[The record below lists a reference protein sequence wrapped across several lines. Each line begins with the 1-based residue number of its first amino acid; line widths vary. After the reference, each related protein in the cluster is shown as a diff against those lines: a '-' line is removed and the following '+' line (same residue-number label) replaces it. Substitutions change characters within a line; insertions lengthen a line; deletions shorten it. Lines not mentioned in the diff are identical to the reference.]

1 MRPRTAATT
10 RTEVQRVCHRIDDPI
25 ALHRAVVE
33 RLRGAVAFDRWCG
46 LVLDPAT
53 MLVTGGY
60 HDEGLPLERMPRLL
74 EVECGA
80 DVNQIPSLART
91 PTGVSTVHRATRG
104 QPWQSTR
111 YVDVLEPS
119 GLGRELRAVLRDRTS
134 AWGGLILLRET
145 SAPDFTDDELRLVA
159 DIACDVGRAIRR
171 SLLLGD
177 VDRRDAPDSP
187 GIAVVRHADEM
198 APEILSASARRW
210 FADIDDGYLSGSGL
224 PYVVAT
230 LVTRARLH
238 PTGAVLTRLRTR
250 SGRWLTMHAEALDT
264 DRVSVIVEPTR
275 PFELAAVICDAY
287 GLSPREREVA
297 RLAVTGH
304 SNKDIARLL
313 WLSQWTVQD
322 HLKKVF
328 EKLAVHSRAELT
340 ARLFFDQYL
349 PRVVAGTAIGDD
361 GWFVETH
368 VAGRVPESPP
378 SRAASGPSS

>member
-1 MRPRTAATT
+1 MCRSL
-10 RTEVQRVCHRIDDPI
+10 DDPI
-25 ALHRAVVE
+25 ALHRAVVD
-33 RLRGAVAFDRWCG
+33 RLQGAVPFDRWCG

-53 MLVTGGY
+53 MLATGGY

-80 DVNQIPSLART
+80 DVNQIPALAAT
-91 PTGVSTVHRATRG
+91 PTGVSTVHRATDG
-104 QPWQSTR
+104 QPWRSTR
-111 YVDVLEPS
+111 YNDVLEPS

-145 SAPDFTDDELRLVA
+145 SAPDFSDDELSLVA
-159 DIACDVGRAIRR
+159 DIAGELGRAIRR

-177 VDRRDAPDSP
+177 VARRDPPDAP
-187 GIAVVRHADEM
+187 GIAVLRQADELD
-198 APEILSASARRW
+198 AEIVSGSARRW
-210 FADIDDGYLSGSGL
+210 FADVDDGYLGGAEV
-224 PYVVAT
+224 PFVVVT
-230 LVTRARLH
+230 LATRARLH
-238 PTGAVLTRLRTR
+238 PTGPVVTRLRSR
-250 SGRWLTMHAEALDT
+250 SGRWLTLHAEALDA

-297 RLAVTGH
+297 RLAVAGH
-304 SNKDIARLL
+304 SNKDIAGLL

-349 PRVVAGTAIGDD
+349 PRAIAGTAIAEN
-361 GWFVETH
+361 GWFVDGE
-368 VAGRVPESPP
+368 
-378 SRAASGPSS
+378 RAHAQ